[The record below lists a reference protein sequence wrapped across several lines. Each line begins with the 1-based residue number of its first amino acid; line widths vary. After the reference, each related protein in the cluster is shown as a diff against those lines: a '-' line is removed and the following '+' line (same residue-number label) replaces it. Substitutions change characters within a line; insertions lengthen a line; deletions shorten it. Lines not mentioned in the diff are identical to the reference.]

1 MMASLQNI
9 SLKKRIKNLMAIN
22 LTKGGNINLSKTNP
36 GLNRVRVGLG
46 WDTNRYDT
54 GGEFD
59 LDASVFVCKNDAA
72 GNPKLISESHFVF
85 YNNTSDPE
93 GGVTHKGDN
102 RTGAGAGDD
111 ETIIVDLQRVN
122 AATQEISFIV
132 TIHEADTRRQ
142 NFGQVSN
149 SYIAIYNDETGEEL
163 AKYRLED
170 DFATMTAVQFGSLYK
185 RDSGE
190 WVFKAVGAGFEKG
203 LGDFVGLYQ

>member
-1 MMASLQNI
+1 
-9 SLKKRIKNLMAIN
+9 MAIN

>member
-1 MMASLQNI
+1 MG
-9 SLKKRIKNLMAIN
+9 IN

-36 GLNRVRVGLG
+36 GLRRVRMGLG

-59 LDASVFVCKNDAA
+59 LDASVFVCKNNAS
-72 GNPKLISESHFVF
+72 GQPKLISDSHFVF
-85 YNNTSDPE
+85 YNNKSDPE
-93 GGVTHKGDN
+93 GGVTHTGDN
-102 RTGAGAGDD
+102 RTGAGDGDD
-111 ETIIVDLQRVN
+111 ESIIVDLSKIN
-122 AATQEISFIV
+122 GETQEVSFIV
-132 TIHEADTRRQ
+132 TIHDADTRRQ

-149 SYIAIYNDETGEEL
+149 SYIAVYNDETGEEL

-185 RDSGE
+185 RDGGE